1 MIPRQLEATVNRLAK
16 GLPVITIT
24 GPRQSGK
31 TTLAREMFSDHEYVS
46 LENPDNQQLATV
58 DPHAFLNLHSGP
70 TIFDEAQRIPTLF
83 SYLQETV
90 DRTNTPGQY
99 VLTGSQNFLLL
110 KSISQTL
117 AGRVGVTYLLPLSYR
132 ELLNANLRPG
142 SIEDFIVKG
151 GYPRLYSSELIASD
165 FYASYLRTYVE
176 RDVRDELGVRKIAD
190 FRKYLTL
197 CATRIGNIFSDST
210 LASESKISANTAS
223 DWLSIL
229 ESSFITFRLQPYYKN
244 YGKRLV
250 KTPKIYFHDTGLAS
264 HLLHVKSGEQLLRN
278 GELRGRFFE
287 NLVVS
292 EIVKQHYARGDEPQL
307 YYWRD
312 SNGKEIDLIIEQADR
327 IRYAV
332 EIKASR
338 TRDVHAFDTMC
349 SLAQDMGLEP
359 EQRIVVY
366 GGDEAVQ
373 TKLGRFIGLQ
383 HVNELVD

>member
-90 DRTNTPGQY
+90 DRTNAPGQY
-99 VLTGSQNFLLL
+99 VLTVSQNFLLI
-110 KSISQTL
+110 KSIFQTL
-117 AGRVGVTYLLPLSYR
+117 AERVGVAYLLPLSYR
-132 ELLNANLRPG
+132 ELLNANLRPA

-197 CATRIGNIFSDST
+197 CATRIGNIFSNRASSPSDCSRITSATAKGLSKRRRSIFMTPVWQVICST
-210 LASESKISANTAS
+210 SGAASSYCAMAS
-223 DWLSIL
+223 YVD
-229 ESSFITFRLQPYYKN
+229 
-244 YGKRLV
+244 
-250 KTPKIYFHDTGLAS
+250 AC
-264 HLLHVKSGEQLLRN
+264 
-278 GELRGRFFE
+278 
-287 NLVVS
+287 
-292 EIVKQHYARGDEPQL
+292 
-307 YYWRD
+307 
-312 SNGKEIDLIIEQADR
+312 
-327 IRYAV
+327 
-332 EIKASR
+332 SR
-338 TRDVHAFDTMC
+338 TWWSRKSSSITTRGETNL
-349 SLAQDMGLEP
+349 SS
-359 EQRIVVY
+359 I
-366 GGDEAVQ
+366 
-373 TKLGRFIGLQ
+373 IG
-383 HVNELVD
+383 VTVTARRSI